1 MLYTEQKKENGGICL
16 KRHESEMD
24 IIYRKY
30 YKDVLLFANSLA
42 GSMDVAEE
50 ITQNTF
56 YKAVKN
62 IHKFRGDCNI
72 KVWLCKIARNDYLNY
87 VRKQKRV
94 VLDID
99 TKDMLESISDDRVN
113 VLGSIEDKES
123 AREIKE
129 ILEKLDEP
137 YKGVFTMKVINELPY
152 QGIAK
157 SYGKTE
163 SWARVT
169 YYRAKAKI
177 ISMMESKTVNYDR
190 KG

>member
-1 MLYTEQKKENGGICL
+1 M

-42 GSMDVAEE
+42 GSMDEAEE

-62 IHKFRGDCNI
+62 IHKFRGDCDI